1 MVYLLLF
8 SYIFIILMQNLF
20 KVALLFGLSIP
31 VVHGQDKQWQME
43 LVFKGEISPEKFENE
58 IPEFAKEFYEPFL
71 KGKMAYKNVEIL
83 ADADYSSAVINQKE
97 HAILNRKLAKTY
109 SFSAGDDIVTAES
122 YHPSYK
128 IVSNKLKESEGPYV
142 WMQDLG
148 EIENVAGVTCKKA
161 KLFIKNQADSAEAIV
176 WYSEVVPT
184 YYMTAFSFVNDLPG
198 AVLKLSLGANA
209 DLGFETTKV
218 SNVSGVKDFRLPQ
231 DIKVVDISG
240 DGPSEGG
247 DDVSLFEDTFPL
259 DRSLKWV
266 MVKDKETNDEYYG
279 IKSTTGQEVLSCS
292 LFSLAYFNDQT
303 AIVSDKDN
311 YFWLLDKK
319 GNKVNKTGFDWLTP
333 ATERLAIFQKDGSFG
348 LVTQEGKV
356 LLDKKENISK
366 FLSNYLMFSEEGK
379 IGLLDEHGKIIVE
392 PNLLFLDVDSA
403 GKVLVRDKEGEETK
417 TLEFDVFIK
426 EYVK

>member
-1 MVYLLLF
+1 MK
-8 SYIFIILMQNLF
+8 NLF

-43 LVFKGEISPEKFENE
+43 FVFKGEISPEKFENE

-71 KGKMAYKNVEIL
+71 KGKTAYKNVEVL
-83 ADADYSSAVINQKE
+83 ADANYSSAVVNQKE

-128 IVSNKLKESEGPYV
+128 IVSNRLKESEGPYV

-148 EIENVAGVTCKKA
+148 EIEDVAGVTCKKA
-161 KLFIKNQADSAEAIV
+161 KLFIKNQADSAEATV
-176 WYSEVVPT
+176 WYSEAVPT

-198 AVLKLSLGANA
+198 AVLKLSLGQNT

-218 SNVSGVKDFRLPQ
+218 SNVSTVEGFQLPQ
-231 DIKVVDISG
+231 DVKVVDISG
-240 DGPSEGG
+240 SNHTEEGE
-247 DDVSLFEDTFPL
+247 DVSLFEDTFPL
-259 DRSLKWV
+259 DKSLKWV
-266 MVKDKETNDEYYG
+266 MVKDNDTNDEYYG
-279 IKSTTGQEVLSCS
+279 IKSSTGEEVLPCS
-292 LFSLAYFNDQT
+292 LFSLAYFNDRI

-319 GNKVNKTGFDWLTP
+319 GSKVNKTGFDWLTP
-333 ATERLAIFQKDGSFG
+333 ATERLAIFQKDGNFG

-366 FLSNYLMFSEEGK
+366 FLNNYLMFSEDGK
-379 IGLLDEHGKIIVE
+379 IGLLDENGKIIIN
-392 PNLLFLDVDSA
+392 PSLLFLDVDST

-417 TLEFDVFIK
+417 TLELDTFIK

>member
-1 MVYLLLF
+1 MK
-8 SYIFIILMQNLF
+8 NLF

-71 KGKMAYKNVEIL
+71 KGKAAYKNVEVL
-83 ADADYSSAVINQKE
+83 ADANYSSAVVNQKE

-109 SFSAGDDIVTAES
+109 SFSAGDDIVTAEP

-128 IVSNKLKESEGPYV
+128 IVSNKLKESEAPYV

-148 EIENVAGVTCKKA
+148 EIEDVAGVTCKKA
-161 KLFIKNQADSAEAIV
+161 KLFIKNQADSAEATV
-176 WYSEVVPT
+176 WYSEAVPA

-198 AVLKLSLGANA
+198 AVLKLSLGQST

-218 SNVSGVKDFRLPQ
+218 SHVLAVEGFQLPQ
-231 DIKVVDISG
+231 DVKVVDISG
-240 DGPSEGG
+240 SGHTEEGE
-247 DDVSLFEDTFPL
+247 DVSLFEDTFPL
-259 DRSLKWV
+259 DKSLKWV
-266 MVKDKETNDEYYG
+266 MLKDNDTNDEYYG
-279 IKSTTGQEVLSCS
+279 IKSSTGQEVLPCS
-292 LFSLAYFNDQT
+292 LFSLAYFNDRI

-366 FLSNYLMFSEEGK
+366 FLNNYLMFSEDGK
-379 IGLLDEHGKIIVE
+379 IGLLDENGKIVIN
-392 PNLLFLDVDSA
+392 PDLLFLDVDST

>member
-1 MVYLLLF
+1 MK
-8 SYIFIILMQNLF
+8 NLF

-43 LVFKGEISPEKFENE
+43 FVFKGEISPEKFENE

-71 KGKMAYKNVEIL
+71 KGKTAYKNVEVL
-83 ADADYSSAVINQKE
+83 ADANYSSAVVNQKE

-128 IVSNKLKESEGPYV
+128 IVSNRLKESEGPYV

-148 EIENVAGVTCKKA
+148 EIEDVAGVTCKKA
-161 KLFIKNQADSAEAIV
+161 KLFIKNQADSAEATV
-176 WYSEVVPT
+176 WYSEAVPT

-198 AVLKLSLGANA
+198 AVLKLSLGQNT

-218 SNVSGVKDFRLPQ
+218 SNVSTVEGFQLPQ
-231 DIKVVDISG
+231 DVKVVDISG
-240 DGPSEGG
+240 SSHTEEGE
-247 DDVSLFEDTFPL
+247 DVSLFEDTFPL
-259 DRSLKWV
+259 DKSLKWV
-266 MVKDKETNDEYYG
+266 MVKDNDTNDEYYG
-279 IKSTTGQEVLSCS
+279 IKSSTGQEVLPCS
-292 LFSLAYFNDQT
+292 LFSLAYFNDRI

-333 ATERLAIFQKDGSFG
+333 ATERLAIFQKDGNFG

-366 FLSNYLMFSEEGK
+366 FLNNYLMFSEDGK
-379 IGLLDEHGKIIVE
+379 IGLLDENGKIVIN
-392 PNLLFLDVDSA
+392 PSLLFLDVDSA

-417 TLEFDVFIK
+417 TLELDTFIK

>member
-1 MVYLLLF
+1 MK
-8 SYIFIILMQNLF
+8 NLF

-43 LVFKGEISPEKFENE
+43 FVFKGEISPEKFENE

-71 KGKMAYKNVEIL
+71 KGKTAYKNVEVL
-83 ADADYSSAVINQKE
+83 ADANYSSAVVNQKE
-97 HAILNRKLAKTY
+97 HAILNRKLSKTY
-109 SFSAGDDIVTAES
+109 SFSIGDDIVTAES

-128 IVSNKLKESEGPYV
+128 IVSNRLKESEGPYV

-148 EIENVAGVTCKKA
+148 EIEDVAGVTCKKA
-161 KLFIKNQADSAEAIV
+161 KLFIKNQADSAEATV
-176 WYSEVVPT
+176 WYSEAVPT

-198 AVLKLSLGANA
+198 AVLKLSLGQNT

-218 SNVSGVKDFRLPQ
+218 SNVSTVEGFQLPQ
-231 DIKVVDISG
+231 DVKVVDISG
-240 DGPSEGG
+240 SSHTEEGE
-247 DDVSLFEDTFPL
+247 DVSLFEDTFPL
-259 DRSLKWV
+259 DKSLKWV
-266 MVKDKETNDEYYG
+266 MVKDNDTNDEYYG
-279 IKSTTGQEVLSCS
+279 IKSSTGEEVLPCS
-292 LFSLAYFNDQT
+292 LFSLAYFNDRI

-333 ATERLAIFQKDGSFG
+333 ATERLAIFQKDGNFG

-366 FLSNYLMFSEEGK
+366 FLNNYLMFSEDGK
-379 IGLLDEHGKIIVE
+379 IGLLDENGKIIIN
-392 PNLLFLDVDSA
+392 PSLLFLDVDSN

-417 TLEFDVFIK
+417 TLELDAFIK

>member
-1 MVYLLLF
+1 MK
-8 SYIFIILMQNLF
+8 NLF

-43 LVFKGEISPEKFENE
+43 FVFKGEISPEKFENE

-71 KGKMAYKNVEIL
+71 KGKTAYKNVEVL
-83 ADADYSSAVINQKE
+83 ADANYSSAVVNQKE

-128 IVSNKLKESEGPYV
+128 IVSNRLKESEGPYV

-148 EIENVAGVTCKKA
+148 EIEDVAGVTCKKA
-161 KLFIKNQADSAEAIV
+161 KLFIKNQADSAEATV
-176 WYSEVVPT
+176 WYSEAVPT

-198 AVLKLSLGANA
+198 AVLKLSLGQNT

-218 SNVSGVKDFRLPQ
+218 SNVSTVEGFQLPQ
-231 DIKVVDISG
+231 DVKVVDISG
-240 DGPSEGG
+240 SSHTEEGE
-247 DDVSLFEDTFPL
+247 DVSLFEDTFPL
-259 DRSLKWV
+259 DKSLKWV
-266 MVKDKETNDEYYG
+266 MVKDNDTNDEYYG
-279 IKSTTGQEVLSCS
+279 IKSSTGQEVLPCA
-292 LFSLAYFNDQT
+292 LFSLAYFNDRI

-333 ATERLAIFQKDGSFG
+333 ATERLAIFQKDGNFG

-366 FLSNYLMFSEEGK
+366 FLNNYLMFSEDGK
-379 IGLLDEHGKIIVE
+379 IGLLDENGKIVIN
-392 PNLLFLDVDSA
+392 PSLLFLDVDSA

-417 TLEFDVFIK
+417 TLELDTFIK

>member
-1 MVYLLLF
+1 
-8 SYIFIILMQNLF
+8 
-20 KVALLFGLSIP
+20 
-31 VVHGQDKQWQME
+31 
-43 LVFKGEISPEKFENE
+43 
-58 IPEFAKEFYEPFL
+58 
-71 KGKMAYKNVEIL
+71 
-83 ADADYSSAVINQKE
+83 
-97 HAILNRKLAKTY
+97 
-109 SFSAGDDIVTAES
+109 
-122 YHPSYK
+122 
-128 IVSNKLKESEGPYV
+128 
-142 WMQDLG
+142 
-148 EIENVAGVTCKKA
+148 
-161 KLFIKNQADSAEAIV
+161 
-176 WYSEVVPT
+176 
-184 YYMTAFSFVNDLPG
+184 
-198 AVLKLSLGANA
+198 
-209 DLGFETTKV
+209 
-218 SNVSGVKDFRLPQ
+218 
-231 DIKVVDISG
+231 
-240 DGPSEGG
+240 PSEGG

-319 GNKVNKTGFDWLTP
+319 GNKINKTGFDWLTP

-426 EYVK
+426 

>member
-1 MVYLLLF
+1 MK
-8 SYIFIILMQNLF
+8 NLF

-31 VVHGQDKQWQME
+31 VVYGQDKQWQME

-71 KGKMAYKNVEIL
+71 KGKTAYRNVEVL
-83 ADADYSSAVINQKE
+83 ADANYSSAVVNQKE

-128 IVSNKLKESEGPYV
+128 VVSNKLKDAEGPYV

-148 EIENVAGVTCKKA
+148 EIEDIAGVTCKKA
-161 KLFIKNQADSAEAIV
+161 KLLIKNQTDSAEATV
-176 WYSEVVPT
+176 WYSEAVPT

-198 AVLKLSLGANA
+198 AVLKMSLGQNT

-319 GNKVNKTGFDWLTP
+319 GNKINKTGFDWLTP

>member
-1 MVYLLLF
+1 MK
-8 SYIFIILMQNLF
+8 NLF
-20 KVALLFGLSIP
+20 KVALLFGLSIS

-83 ADADYSSAVINQKE
+83 ADANYSSVVVNQKE

-128 IVSNKLKESEGPYV
+128 VVSNKLKESEGPYV

-161 KLFIKNQADSAEAIV
+161 KLFIKNQADSAEATV
-176 WYSEVVPT
+176 WYSEAVPT

-198 AVLKLSLGANA
+198 AVLKLSLGSNA
-209 DLGFETTKV
+209 DLGFETTKL
-218 SNVSGVKDFRLPQ
+218 SNVPAAEGFKLPQ

-240 DGPSEGG
+240 SGHTEEGE
-247 DDVSLFEDTFPL
+247 DVSLFEDTFPL

-266 MVKDKETNDEYYG
+266 MVKDKDTNDEYYG
-279 IKSTTGQEVLSCS
+279 IKRTTGEEVLPCS
-292 LFSLAYFNDQT
+292 LFSLAYFNDQV

-333 ATERLAIFQKDGSFG
+333 ATERLAIFQKDGNFG
-348 LVTQEGKV
+348 LATQDGKI

-366 FLSNYLMFSEEGK
+366 FLNNYLLFSEDGK
-379 IGLLDEHGKIIVE
+379 IGLLDENGKIVVQ
-392 PNLLFLDVDSA
+392 PKLLFLDVDSA
-403 GKVLVRDKEGEETK
+403 GKVLVRDKEGEETR
-417 TLEFDVFIK
+417 TLELDSFIK